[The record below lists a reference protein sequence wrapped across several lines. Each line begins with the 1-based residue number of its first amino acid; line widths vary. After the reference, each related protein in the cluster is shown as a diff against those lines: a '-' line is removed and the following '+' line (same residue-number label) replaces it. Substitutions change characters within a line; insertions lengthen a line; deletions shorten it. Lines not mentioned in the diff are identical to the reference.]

1 MTADLTPA
9 LARLADFDTPTI
21 CNALEVVAPE
31 RRATGFTHAPL
42 VCAHPSLPPMVGL
55 ARTGTIAARDK
66 PHTQASAVAATR
78 RAYYRYVA
86 EGDTPRVVVLE
97 DRDRPAGFGAFWGEV
112 NTTIH
117 KGLGCLGVVTN
128 GSIRDLPDSAPGF
141 QLLAGNVGPSHGWVR
156 VEAFGMP
163 VNVNGMAVE
172 HDDIIHADLHGAV
185 VVPREVLAELPAALD
200 LVTRR
205 EAPILAAARSP
216 EFSIEMLER
225 ALDSA
230 AEIH

>member
-1 MTADLTPA
+1 MTADLSAA
-9 LARLADFDTPTI
+9 LARLAEFDTPTI

-31 RRATGFTHAPL
+31 RRACGFTHSPL
-42 VCAHPSLPPMVGL
+42 VCAHPSL
-55 ARTGTIAARDK
+55 ARWSASRAPAPSPRAASRT
-66 PHTQASAVAATR
+66 PRQVRSRRPVAPT
-78 RAYYRYVA
+78 YRYVA
-86 EGDTPRVVVLE
+86 EGELPRVVVLE
-97 DRDRPAGFGAFWGEV
+97 DRDQPAGFGAFWGEV
-112 NTTIH
+112 NTAIH

-156 VEAFGMP
+156 VEAFGAP
-163 VNVNGMAVE
+163 VNVCGMAVE
-172 HDDIIHADLHGAV
+172 HDDIIHADVHGAV
-185 VVPREVLAELPAALD
+185 VVPRTALEALPAALD

-216 EFSIEMLER
+216 QFSIEMLER

-230 AEIH
+230 SEIH